1 MNALADPIHVAV
13 PGALAQ
19 VTGGYIY
26 DARIVAGL
34 GRRGVRVTVHEL
46 SGDHPGT
53 DEPARTAAA
62 TAIADAP
69 AGEIFVIDGL
79 ALPAFLPV
87 LEAESARRPIVAL
100 VHHPLADE
108 TGIAPARAAELR
120 QQETA
125 ALAFTRRVIV
135 TSPATATAVQAMGVP
150 ADRIGIVL
158 PGVNAPP
165 TPPAAPSAPPGQA
178 LRLLCVA
185 TLTPRKGHL
194 LLIEALAGLRHL
206 PWHLDCV
213 GSADRDPA
221 TTTALQAAIQANDLT
236 DRVTLHGERPPAA
249 IAGAYEAADLFVLP
263 SWHEGYGM
271 AFAEA
276 LSHGLPVVGTTAGAI
291 PGTVPADAGILVPP
305 GDTAALR
312 DALERLLTDGAFR
325 QSLAAGAR
333 RARFP
338 TWDEAAA
345 LFADELERALS

>member
-1 MNALADPIHVAV
+1 MSGTVATVHFAV

-34 GRRGVRVTVHEL
+34 NRLGVQVTVHEL
-46 SGDHPGT
+46 TGDHPGT
-53 DEPARTAAA
+53 GEAAQAAA
-62 TAIADAP
+62 AAAVTDAP
-69 AGEIFVIDGL
+69 TGEFFVIDGL

-87 LEAESARRPIVAL
+87 LEAERSRRPVVAL

-125 ALAFTRRVIV
+125 ALGFTRRVIV
-135 TSPATATAVQAMGVP
+135 TSPATAAAVEAMGVP

-158 PGVNAPP
+158 PGVEAPP
-165 TPPAAPSAPPGQA
+165 TPPVARSVAPNEA

-194 LLIEALAGLRHL
+194 LLIEALAALRHL

-213 GSADRDPA
+213 GSADRDPETVA
-221 TTTALQAAIQANDLT
+221 ALQAAIQANDLT
-236 DRVTLHGERPPAA
+236 DRVTLHGERPPAV
-249 IAGAYEAADLFVLP
+249 IADAYAAADLFVLP

-271 AFAEA
+271 VFAEA

-291 PGTVPADAGILVPP
+291 PGTVPADAGMLVPP
-305 GDTAALR
+305 GDVAALR
-312 DALERLLTDGAFR
+312 DALEHLLTDAAFR
-325 QSLAAGAR
+325 QTLAAGAR

-345 LFADELERALS
+345 RFADELERALS